1 MGTHAIIIIGLTIR
15 PKTLLPTCD
24 LYTPRGID
32 CYEYAMYV
40 TCLLIALWRERTK
53 HEIGQVVTEPFTTSI
68 TNSLTHSQEDDSVAV
83 LTRTVMAQQELI
95 LLLQR
100 KLQALEV
107 RKGS

>member
-53 HEIGQVVTEPFTTSI
+53 HDLGQVVTEPFTII